1 MDIDIRKEWFGMAK
15 GCFLSILNSVMALV
29 WRQIF
34 FMLNILWINLLISI
48 KFCIG
53 IDIDK
58 M

>member
-1 MDIDIRKEWFGMAK
+1 
-15 GCFLSILNSVMALV
+15 MALV

-34 FMLNILWINLLISI
+34 FMLNNLWINLLIAI
-48 KFCIG
+48 KLCIG